1 MQPLMRC
8 NICKK
13 IFEPMDTL
21 EYRRITGHNLWEM
34 IRRGN
39 MTKREEVRKGIEEYT
54 EWPAALW
61 AYLHSQGLR
70 LSNGEPLIVSKVEK
84 E

>member
-1 MQPLMRC
+1 
-8 NICKK
+8 
-13 IFEPMDTL
+13 MDTL
-21 EYRRITGHNLWEM
+21 EHRKITGHNSWKM
-34 IRRGN
+34 IRRKPKGGN